1 MHTLHYTYN
10 TSLYATF
17 VKKRNIKYN
26 KILTIYISISPFCF
40 IVDII
45 TEQTQYCMY
54 SLVTLNAKMPSFG
67 MDACMETFSILI
79 KFITYEAVTFPG
91 NSSSVDLRHGCLS
104 VLMCRWHV

>member
-91 NSSSVDLRHGCLS
+91 NSSSVDFKTWLFERAY
-104 VLMCRWHV
+104 V